1 LRFPAFLRRR
11 PSASLIISCTALFLS
26 LGGVG
31 YAATTIAANSVGAA
45 QIKNGAVTY
54 KKIAANSVGSVRLAS
69 GGVTNAK
76 LAKNSVSFKD
86 IQAGAVGT
94 VRANLNQIQA
104 RLKTS
109 CAAGTAVGTVDSK
122 GNVTCNSTLPSEYDT
137 TSSNA
142 ALSASATP
150 VSSLTLATGPN
161 YLVLANPEIT
171 ATTGAAAVRESVSCT
186 LTVANNTQ
194 TRTAVL
200 GVPATPTGGSAQT
213 VTETIP
219 LQAAGGAGA
228 AGVSCTASVPSGATL
243 PATSATGQI
252 NALATAPTAGT
263 TTTTTTTTSTTP
275 ATAAAAH

>member
-1 LRFPAFLRRR
+1 MRLPTFLRRR

-54 KKIAANSVGSVRLAS
+54 KKIAPNSVGQVRLAS

-94 VRANLNQIQA
+94 VRANLNQLQA

-122 GNVTCNSTLPSEYDT
+122 GNVTCNSTLPGEYDT

-142 ALSASATP
+142 ALSTTATP
-150 VSSLTLATGPN
+150 VSSLTLAAGPN
-161 YLVLANPEIT
+161 YLVLSNPEIT
-171 ATTGAAAVRESVSCT
+171 ATSGAAAVREAVSCT

-194 TRTAVL
+194 TRSAVL
-200 GVPATPTGGSAQT
+200 VVPATPTGGSAQT

-219 LQAAGGAGA
+219 LQVAGGAGA
-228 AGVSCTASVPSGATL
+228 SGVTCTASVPTGATL
-243 PATSATGQI
+243 PTTTASGQI
-252 NALATAPTAGT
+252 NALATAPATAGT
-263 TTTTTTTTSTTP
+263 TTTTTSTATTVAP
-275 ATAAAAH
+275 ADAH